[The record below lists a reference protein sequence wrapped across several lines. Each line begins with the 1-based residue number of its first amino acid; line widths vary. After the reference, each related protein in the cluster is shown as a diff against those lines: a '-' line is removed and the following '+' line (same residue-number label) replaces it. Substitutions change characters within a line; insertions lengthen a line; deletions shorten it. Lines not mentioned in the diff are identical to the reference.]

1 MITTII
7 ALLLLLVGSM
17 FNLTYIKD
25 FMPTIIAVTCVALI
39 ITFVFWLTNFIIFK
53 TPKLDRYEKN
63 WDEPILVISRFLY
76 SALVC
81 ALILKILWNC
91 KNGTSYLENT
101 LLLWGILLVADV
113 ANVFIIFNVY
123 SFDVKGSI
131 LDSIMVQIN
140 GVRNGLLMLITFVA
154 ILKFTIVGFLIL
166 VMIVGIFI
174 SLFKL

>member
-25 FMPTIIAVTCVALI
+25 FMPTIIAVSCVALI
-39 ITFVFWLTNFIIFK
+39 ITFAFWSANFIIFK

-63 WDEPILVISRFLY
+63 WDDPILVISRFLY

-81 ALILKILWNC
+81 ALIFKILWNC
-91 KNGTSYLENT
+91 KNGASCLENT
-101 LLLWGILLVADV
+101 IMLWGILLVADV

-123 SFDVKGSI
+123 SFDIKGSI
-131 LDSIMVQIN
+131 LDSFMTQIK
-140 GVRNGLLMLITFVA
+140 GVRNGLLMLMTFVA
-154 ILKFTIVGFLIL
+154 ILKFTIFGFLIII
-166 VMIVGIFI
+166 MIVGIFI